1 MKEPSWLSM
10 QEVLDDLSVPREKT
24 HQTAAYEGSRRVP
37 ANRTPSTTVLPGNS
51 PNPLGRRK
59 EMKEPSWLSMQEVL
73 DDLSVPRSTM
83 NDWRARKRGPRFVKL
98 PGGQLRVSRVEY
110 EAWCASFEEAAA

>member
-10 QEVLDDLSVPREKT
+10 QEVPDALSVPREKT

-37 ANRTPSTTVLPGNS
+37 ANRTPSTTVLPGDS

-73 DDLSVPRSTM
+73 EDLGVPRSTM